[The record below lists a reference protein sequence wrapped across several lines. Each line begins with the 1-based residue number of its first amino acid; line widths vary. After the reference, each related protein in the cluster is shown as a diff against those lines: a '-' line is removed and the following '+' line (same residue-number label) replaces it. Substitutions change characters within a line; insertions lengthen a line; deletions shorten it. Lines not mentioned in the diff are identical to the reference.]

1 MSKIDRI
8 NQVRQK
14 LLDIT
19 NGIESFK
26 KSDLNYYNL
35 QRIKTEEIPLEQ
47 IIKEQYSIE
56 SKINKYLSLYPS
68 CNVKLIKDFIEKM
81 AVWYELRYSDYE
93 LNNIINNNEKKTI
106 EELS

>member
-47 IIKEQYSIE
+47 IIK
-56 SKINKYLSLYPS
+56 
-68 CNVKLIKDFIEKM
+68 
-81 AVWYELRYSDYE
+81 
-93 LNNIINNNEKKTI
+93 
-106 EELS
+106 